1 MKYILPEYS
10 NEKHTEKYSDDK
22 IEEYRV
28 GYKKSGMQIML
39 TEKNSLVEDEYGLTL
54 KSAKY
59 LAEGT
64 EIKESMIHHHKK
76 GHASRHLQFK
86 LQAEKETIRIFLDNL
101 DEEDYSKCIKGFLHI
116 SQELIKQ
123 EQEENNIEDNL
134 IEYFFNKNIITLK
147 KERIFLLSKISE
159 SFKQGQITAED
170 KKINKNKL
178 LTLQQTHIKPFL
190 EF

>member
-10 NEKHTEKYSDDK
+10 NEEHTEKYSDEK

-28 GYKKSGMQIML
+28 GYKKSGMQITL
-39 TEKNSLVEDEYGLTL
+39 TEKNFLVEDEYGLTL

-76 GHASRHLQFK
+76 GHPSRHLQFK

-101 DEEDYSKCIKGFLHI
+101 DEEDYSRCIKGFLHI
-116 SQELIKQ
+116 SQELIAR
-123 EQEENNIEDNL
+123 EQKENNITDNL
-134 IEYFFNKNIITLK
+134 IEYFFNKNIQTLTN
-147 KERIFLLSKISE
+147 ERRFLLGKISE

-170 KKINKNKL
+170 KKIDKNKL
-178 LTLQQTHIKPFL
+178 SALQQTHIRPFL